1 MEISVE
7 TCSQQ
12 VSVLEL
18 VGLHDKRTGMSV
30 LAPVFAAAR
39 LCAHRREE
47 LLCFNAS
54 VFSNLMEKAKSFI
67 SGEGKRI
74 SNCWT
79 LIRKV

>member
-1 MEISVE
+1 MLS
-7 TCSQQ
+7 
-12 VSVLEL
+12 
-18 VGLHDKRTGMSV
+18 
-30 LAPVFAAAR
+30 PVFVAAG

-54 VFSNLMEKAKSFI
+54 VFSNLTEKAKAFI